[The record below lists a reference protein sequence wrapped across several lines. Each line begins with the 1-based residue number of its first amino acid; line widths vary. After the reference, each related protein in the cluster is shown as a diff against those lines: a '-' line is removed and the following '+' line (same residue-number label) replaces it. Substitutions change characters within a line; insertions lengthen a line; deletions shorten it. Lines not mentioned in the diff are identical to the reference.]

1 MKYGQGKQ
9 YIESLKEKRGMTRDE
24 VVARSATTKTQNQ
37 KVSVLKELAARRLEM
52 EAEKR
57 NKSRKSPE
65 KKAEM
70 EK

>member
-1 MKYGQGKQ
+1 
-9 YIESLKEKRGMTRDE
+9 MTRDE
-24 VVARSATTKTQNQ
+24 VVAKSATTKTQNQ

-65 KKAEM
+65 KKPEM

>member
-1 MKYGQGKQ
+1 
-9 YIESLKEKRGMTRDE
+9 MTRDE
-24 VVARSATTKTQNQ
+24 VVAKSATTKTQNQ